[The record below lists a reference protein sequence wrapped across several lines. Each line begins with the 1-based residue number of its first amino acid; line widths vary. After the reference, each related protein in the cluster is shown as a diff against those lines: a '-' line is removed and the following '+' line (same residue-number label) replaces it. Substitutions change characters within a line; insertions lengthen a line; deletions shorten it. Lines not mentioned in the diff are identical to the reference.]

1 MLDRMTLARG
11 FRVGPY
17 EILDPIGEGG
27 MGAVY
32 RARDPRLGRDVAIKV
47 LRAEGMAD
55 PDPSR
60 GSGSSRATSRD
71 DRRARF
77 QQEARAVSALNHPN
91 IVTVHDIGTE
101 GDVAYLVMELVDG
114 QPLDQL
120 LPPGGMRLSE
130 VLRIGAQVADAC
142 ARAHANQIVHRDLKP
157 ANVMLQR
164 DGRVKVL
171 DFGLAKLFEA
181 PGADNARTMVTRTMA
196 GTILGTA
203 AYMSPEQAEGK
214 PLDGRSDIFSFG
226 VMLYELCTG
235 KRPFQG
241 DSHASVLAEV
251 LKQEPPPPGDLRAD
265 LPPELGRL
273 IMRCLRKDPE
283 RRVQSMADLKVALE
297 ELREEADSGSLTSQ
311 VRAGVPVPSSMPATT
326 TTTAAVTTRRRPWQ
340 AVAAGAL
347 ALTAIL
353 GGFYAWRSRAP
364 APARVDAT
372 VQPVPLTSYPGIE
385 RPGNFSPDGS
395 QLVFSWDGD
404 RQDNF
409 DIYVKLIGPG
419 PPLRVTTDPA
429 PDFGPRWSP
438 DGRTV
443 AFVRWVDRET
453 VAVMLVPPLGGQE
466 RKVAQFQT
474 RVVLGAQLTSLCW
487 STDSKYLFVSGG
499 QGANEPNHIYR
510 VAIDSGE
517 ITRLAS
523 VEGIGDGYTSLDLS
537 PDGKTLATVRLDSSG
552 SRRLELIALS
562 SAFDREGS
570 TELKALGANVGGARW
585 TTDGRQLVYAVSVN
599 NPLPLYRYALEGGE
613 PTPMTWVGAGAWSP
627 AIARQGN
634 RLVFARDFRD
644 TNIWRVTLDP
654 GGAAAGPPA
663 QLASSSFREVFPQYS
678 PDGRRL
684 AFFSNRGGSVQVWT
698 SEVDGSKAVP
708 LTAMH
713 AMATTGSPR
722 WSPDGQRIAFDSN
735 ASGSYQIY
743 EISADGGQP
752 RALTS
757 GASSN
762 FIASWSPDGR
772 WIYFSSDRSGRLEV
786 WRMPAGGGEPER
798 VTREGGQASTVTP
811 DGQWV
816 YFTKKDGADG
826 LWRIPAGGGAE
837 SRVLE
842 RVFRYNFVPTDK
854 GIYYVAPVSADRTSS
869 VNFLDFK
876 AGETRQIVPLD
887 RIPDLGLALSPDGR
901 SLLFTTIDYLGTDL
915 MLVEG
920 FR

>member
-1 MLDRMTLARG
+1 MSLARG

-17 EILDPIGEGG
+17 EILEPLGEGG

-32 RARDPRLGRDVAIKV
+32 RARDPRLDRDVAIKV
-47 LRAEGMAD
+47 LRAEVMAD
-55 PDPSR
+55 P
-60 GSGSSRATSRD
+60 

-77 QQEARAVSALNHPN
+77 VQEAKAVSALNHPN

-101 GDVAYLVMELVDG
+101 GDIAYMVMELVDG

-120 LPPGGMRLSE
+120 VPVGGMRVPE

-171 DFGLAKLFEA
+171 DFGLAKLVEA
-181 PGADNARTMVTRTMA
+181 PGAGDARTLVTRTSE

-226 VMLYELCTG
+226 VVLYELCTG

-241 DSHASVLAEV
+241 ESHASVLAEV

-297 ELREEADSGSLTSQ
+297 ELREEAASGGLT
-311 VRAGVPVPSSMPATT
+311 APMPVAAPAPAP
-326 TTTAAVTTRRRPWQ
+326 TTAATAVVARRRLPWF
-340 AVAAGAL
+340 AIAAGAL
-347 ALTAIL
+347 ALAAIL
-353 GGFYAWRSRAP
+353 GGLYAWRQRAP
-364 APARVDAT
+364 SSAPVDVAL
-372 VQPVPLTSYPGIE
+372 QPVPLTTYPGLE
-385 RPGNFSPDGS
+385 RPGNFSPDGN
-395 QLVFSWDGD
+395 QIVFSWNGD
-404 RQDNF
+404 QQDNF

-419 PPLRVTTDPA
+419 PPLRLTTDPL
-429 PDFGPRWSP
+429 PDAGPRWSP
-438 DGRTV
+438 DGRTI
-443 AFVRWVDRET
+443 AFLRLADREA
-453 VAVMLVPPLGGQE
+453 VAVMLVPPLGGPE
-466 RKVAQFQT
+466 RRVAQLQT
-474 RVVLGAQLTSLCW
+474 RVVLGAQLASLCW
-487 STDSKYLFVSGG
+487 SSDSKYLLVTGG
-499 QGANEPNHIYR
+499 QAPGEPNHIQR
-510 VAIDSGE
+510 VSIDTGE
-517 ITRLAS
+517 ITRLVS

-537 PDGKTLATVRLDSSG
+537 PDGKTLSAVRLDSSG
-552 SRRLELIALS
+552 SRRLELITMS
-562 SAFDREGS
+562 SRLEPQGSREVEGL
-570 TELKALGANVGGARW
+570 TANVGGARW
-585 TTDGRQLVYAVSVN
+585 TTDSRDLVYGVSVN
-599 NPLPLYRYALEGGE
+599 NPLPLYRVSVDGGT
-613 PTPMTWVGAGAWSP
+613 PTPMTWVGAGAYSP
-627 AIARQGN
+627 AIARQGS
-634 RLVFARDFRD
+634 RMVFARDFRD
-644 TNIWRVTLDP
+644 TNIWRVSLD
-654 GGAAAGPPA
+654 GSGTAARTPE
-663 QLASSSFREVFPQYS
+663 QLASSSFREVFPQYA

-684 AFFSNRGGSVQVWT
+684 AFFSNRGGSVQIWT
-698 SEVDGSKAVP
+698 SVVDGSNAVQ
-708 LTAMH
+708 LTSMDP
-713 AMATTGSPR
+713 MATTGSPR

-735 ASGSYQIY
+735 AGGNYQIY

-757 GASSN
+757 GTSSS

-786 WRMPAGGGEPER
+786 WRMPAGGGEPEQ
-798 VTREGGQASTVTP
+798 VTREGGQASTLSP

-816 YFTKKDGADG
+816 YFTKKDGTDG
-826 LWRIPAGGGAE
+826 LWRIPVIGGAE
-837 SRVLE
+837 SRVLD
-842 RVFRYNFVPTDK
+842 RLFRYNFVPTAT
-854 GIYYVAPVSADRTSS
+854 GIYYVAPLKADRTSS

-876 AGETRQIVPLD
+876 TGRTTEVVPID
-887 RIPDLGLALSPDGR
+887 KIPDLGLALSPDGR
-901 SLLFTTIDYLGTDL
+901 HLLFTKIDYLGTDL

>member
-1 MLDRMTLARG
+1 
-11 FRVGPY
+11 
-17 EILDPIGEGG
+17 
-27 MGAVY
+27 
-32 RARDPRLGRDVAIKV
+32 
-47 LRAEGMAD
+47 
-55 PDPSR
+55 
-60 GSGSSRATSRD
+60 
-71 DRRARF
+71 
-77 QQEARAVSALNHPN
+77 
-91 IVTVHDIGTE
+91 
-101 GDVAYLVMELVDG
+101 
-114 QPLDQL
+114 
-120 LPPGGMRLSE
+120 
-130 VLRIGAQVADAC
+130 
-142 ARAHANQIVHRDLKP
+142 
-157 ANVMLQR
+157 
-164 DGRVKVL
+164 
-171 DFGLAKLFEA
+171 
-181 PGADNARTMVTRTMA
+181 
-196 GTILGTA
+196 
-203 AYMSPEQAEGK
+203 
-214 PLDGRSDIFSFG
+214 
-226 VMLYELCTG
+226 MLYELCTG
-235 KRPFQG
+235 TRPFRG

-251 LKQEPPPPGDLRAD
+251 LKQEPSPPGDLRPD
-265 LPPELGRL
+265 LPAELGRL

-297 ELREEADSGSLTSQ
+297 ELREEVDSGSLTSQ
-311 VRAGVPVPSSMPATT
+311 LRAGGPVTPPTPATT
-326 TTTAAVTTRRRPWQ
+326 TVVTTRRRSWQ
-340 AVAAGAL
+340 VAAAGAL
-347 ALTAIL
+347 AVAAIV
-353 GGFYAWRSRAP
+353 GGVYAWRSRAP
-364 APARVDAT
+364 APPPMDVT

-385 RPGNFSPDGS
+385 RPGNFSPDGN

-429 PDFGPRWSP
+429 PDFAPRWSP

-443 AFVRWVDRET
+443 AFVRWIDRET

-487 STDSKYLFVSGG
+487 SSDSKHLLVSGG
-499 QGANEPNHIYR
+499 QGADEPNHIYR
-510 VAIDSGE
+510 LSIDTGE

-537 PDGKTLATVRLDSSG
+537 PDGKTLAAVRLDSSG
-552 SRRLELIALS
+552 SRRLELITLS

-570 TELKALGANVGGARW
+570 TELKGLGANVGGARW
-585 TTDGRQLVYAVSVN
+585 TADGRQLVYAVSVN
-599 NPLPLYRYALEGGE
+599 NPLPLYRYALGGGE

-644 TNIWRVTLDP
+644 TNIWRVALDP
-654 GGAAAGPPA
+654 GGAAAGPPE

-698 SEVDGSKAVP
+698 SDVDGSKAVP

-735 ASGSYQIY
+735 ASGSYHIY

-786 WRMPAGGGEPER
+786 WRMPAGGGEPEQ

-826 LWRIPAGGGAE
+826 LWRLPAGGGAE

-842 RVFRYNFVPTDK
+842 RVFRYNFVPTGK
-854 GIYYVAPVSADRTSS
+854 GIYYVAAVSGDRTSA
-869 VNFLDFK
+869 VNFLDFRT
-876 AGETRQIVPLD
+876 GETRQIVPLD